1 MLILARA
8 RARDKLIYIFGG
20 NMKKIDFEKMM
31 KKNTSY
37 EELNKIIRKYIR
49 GDLYLTNK
57 QLGIVIDKKNGVNK
71 K

>member
-1 MLILARA
+1 
-8 RARDKLIYIFGG
+8 
-20 NMKKIDFEKMM
+20 MKKIDFEKMM
-31 KKNTSY
+31 KKNTNY